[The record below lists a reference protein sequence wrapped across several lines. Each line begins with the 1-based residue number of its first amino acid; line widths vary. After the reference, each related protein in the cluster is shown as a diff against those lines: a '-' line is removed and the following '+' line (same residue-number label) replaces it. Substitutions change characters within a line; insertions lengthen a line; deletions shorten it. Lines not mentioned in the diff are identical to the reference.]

1 MSASRALARFEA
13 TSAYAAVSWSDVGW
27 KVLQKPAPWSEGPRS
42 WSERTPIEWEGL
54 VVEDAV
60 RRWDDVGEWS
70 LEVKIVVH
78 QVRMVRVLGRSWG
91 VVVSGLVSCCR

>member
-1 MSASRALARFEA
+1 M
-13 TSAYAAVSWSDVGW
+13 
-27 KVLQKPAPWSEGPRS
+27 
-42 WSERTPIEWEGL
+42 
-54 VVEDAV
+54 

-78 QVRMVRVLGRSWG
+78 QVRMVRVLGRRWG

>member
-1 MSASRALARFEA
+1 
-13 TSAYAAVSWSDVGW
+13 
-27 KVLQKPAPWSEGPRS
+27 
-42 WSERTPIEWEGL
+42 L